1 MRFFSKVSFAAIFT
15 VFAGRSAGAQEAN
28 VAPLS
33 DRVEVAESR
42 CLDKAML
49 VRHVKMWLKRDTIDA
64 RLRVRAE
71 DLPDGVRF
79 VLSRDGAPV
88 GERTLDVVGVPC
100 QEIHAALGLGI
111 AAAIDKTI
119 LAALAPESP
128 PAPVEVALPPAS
140 SVPAP
145 APVPVAPAPFVAS
158 QRWSPA
164 QRPIEPPPRRP
175 FDGPTFTASV
185 EGLVLINVLPEVTLG
200 VAPSAEITVIR
211 GFDLRAS
218 LFVTT
223 DSTVALGEGTADT
236 NLVAGRA
243 DACAA
248 MVLLDDLAR
257 LRACGGLLA
266 GAAFSRG
273 TGFDD
278 PRASTSPWVAPVA
291 RVDARWSL
299 TPVFGLLLSVDG
311 VIPGLVPELQ
321 VEDKDGE
328 VIFAERFP
336 IGGVTFG
343 IGPSVTF

>member
-1 MRFFSKVSFAAIFT
+1 MRFSSKVTFAAICAALT
-15 VFAGRSAGAQEAN
+15 ARSAEAQEVN
-28 VAPLS
+28 VAPLA
-33 DRVEVAESR
+33 DRIEVAESR
-42 CLDKAML
+42 CLDEAML
-49 VRHVKMWLKRDTIDA
+49 VRQIKMWLKRDTIDA
-64 RLRVRAE
+64 RLSVRAE
-71 DLPDGVRF
+71 DRPEGVRF
-79 VLSRDGAPV
+79 VLSRDGVAV
-88 GERTLDVVGVPC
+88 GERTLDVTGVPC

-119 LAALAPESP
+119 LAAIAPAP
-128 PAPVEVALPPAS
+128 PAPPSPDVAP
-140 SVPAP
+140 PAP
-145 APVPVAPAPFVAS
+145 AAPPVTARPPAPAPFVPPS
-158 QRWSPA
+158 RWSPPPV
-164 QRPIEPPPRRP
+164 RVEPPARRP

-200 VAPSAEITVIR
+200 IAPSAEITVVR
-211 GFDLRAS
+211 GFDVRAS
-218 LFVTT
+218 LFATT

-236 NLVAGRA
+236 NLVAGRV

-248 MVLLDDLAR
+248 IVLLDDLAR

-278 PRASTSPWVAPVA
+278 PRATTAPWVAPVA
-291 RVDARWSL
+291 RVDARWSI

-321 VEDKDGE
+321 VEDEDGE